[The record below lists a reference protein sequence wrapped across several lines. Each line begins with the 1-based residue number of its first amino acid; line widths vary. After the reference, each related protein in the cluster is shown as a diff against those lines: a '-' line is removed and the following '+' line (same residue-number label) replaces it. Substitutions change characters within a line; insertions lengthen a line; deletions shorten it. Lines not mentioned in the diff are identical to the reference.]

1 MNSFNIT
8 GRIKKEYKELLTHD
22 AVNFLIQLHENF
34 NGYRLRLL
42 KERVVKQKEL
52 DSGTLPKFLPETK
65 HIREDNWICN
75 PTPLDLLDRRV
86 EITGPVDRKMII
98 NALNSGAKVFM
109 ADFEDSTSPT
119 WTNIMDGQVNLKD
132 ATRKI
137 ITYTDPKTKK
147 HYKLDTTKRLA
158 TLMVRPRGWH
168 LNESHVLINNEPM
181 SASLF
186 DFGLY
191 FFHNAKYLINNGSGP
206 YFYLPKLESYLEARL
221 WNDVFVYSQKTL
233 GIKVGTIKATVLC
246 ETILAAFQQDEILYE
261 LREHS
266 AGLNCGRW
274 DYIFSYIK
282 KFKTYDKSLLPNRSQ
297 VGMTSP
303 WMDAYAKLLIKTCHR
318 RGVHAMGGMA
328 AQIPVKNNPQKN
340 NEALEKI
347 RQDKEREVLNGHDGS
362 WVAHPGLIKVA
373 MNVYD
378 KHMKTPNQINKSN
391 SKEQN
396 VVITQKDLLNLGPMG
411 QITME
416 GVRANISAG
425 VRYLAAWLNGNG
437 CVPLNH
443 KMEDAATAEISRC
456 QLWQWLRFKA
466 VTHDTS
472 ELVTKELLKKELERE
487 YNTILK
493 ECGNCN
499 NKFTSLKYELSFK
512 LFEQMIF
519 NNELDEFMTS
529 VAYPYI
535 IENIVKA
542 NL

>member
-1 MNSFNIT
+1 MEV
-8 GRIKKEYKELLTHD
+8 G
-22 AVNFLIQLHENF
+22 
-34 NGYRLRLL
+34 
-42 KERVVKQKEL
+42 
-52 DSGTLPKFLPETK
+52 
-65 HIREDNWICN
+65 HIFI
-75 PTPLDLLDRRV
+75 
-86 EITGPVDRKMII
+86 
-98 NALNSGAKVFM
+98 
-109 ADFEDSTSPT
+109 
-119 WTNIMDGQVNLKD
+119 
-132 ATRKI
+132 
-137 ITYTDPKTKK
+137 
-147 HYKLDTTKRLA
+147 
-158 TLMVRPRGWH
+158 
-168 LNESHVLINNEPM
+168 
-181 SASLF
+181 
-186 DFGLY
+186 
-191 FFHNAKYLINNGSGP
+191 
-206 YFYLPKLESYLEARL
+206 LPKLESYLEARL
-221 WNDVFVYSQKTL
+221 WNSVFLYSQKAL

-373 MNVYD
+373 MDIYD

-391 SKEQN
+391 SKEQKI
-396 VVITQKDLLNLGPMG
+396 VITQKDLLNLGPMG
-411 QITME
+411 QITTE
-416 GVRANISAG
+416 GVRANVSAG
-425 VRYLAAWLNGNG
+425 VRYLAAWINGNG

-472 ELVTKELLKKELERE
+472 EIVTKELLKKELERE

-499 NKFTSLKYELSFK
+499 KKFTSLKYELSFK

-535 IENIVKA
+535 VENNVKA
-542 NL
+542 KL